1 MIARK
6 SHRLDLPSARS
17 YATRMATQASVLP
30 PRLESEGDD
39 AGLRRRR
46 IIDAANELLEEE
58 GLEGLTI
65 RAMLKRTGLARRA
78 FYERFASKDDL
89 VLAVFAETLKDAADF
104 FGSQEQGDPIEQ
116 LRAIVVG
123 LVMGSQE
130 HSRVLGMRR
139 ISAMVHEHL
148 RLAQTR
154 PAELANALGPLLRI
168 MAGRIEVGI
177 GTGQLRDCDPALQ
190 AQLIYNLVASTLH
203 LDLMIEESGGAGIN
217 LRRQRLADEIWD
229 FCRGGIVSA
238 AD

>member
-1 MIARK
+1 MASQTPVLI
-6 SHRLDLPSARS
+6 RS
-17 YATRMATQASVLP
+17 V
-30 PRLESEGDD
+30 ESDVDE
-39 AGLRRRR
+39 ACLRRRR
-46 IIDAANELLEEE
+46 IIDAANELLEEA

-104 FGSQEQGDPIEQ
+104 FGSQDQGDPIEQ
-116 LRAIVVG
+116 LRVIVVG

-139 ISAMVHEHL
+139 VAAMVREHL

-154 PAELANALGPLLRI
+154 PAELANALSPLLRI
-168 MAGRIEVGI
+168 IADRIAAGI
-177 GTGQLRDCDPALQ
+177 GTGQLRDCDPELQ

-203 LDLMIEESGGAGIN
+203 LDLMIEDSGGEGTNI
-217 LRRQRLADEIWD
+217 RRRRLADEIWD
-229 FCRGGIVSA
+229 FCRGGIV
-238 AD
+238 ADPS